1 MATIESNIKKIIS
14 EKGILQKHVA
24 ELAGFDQKTFSNML
38 HGRGTLKAQ
47 YIPDIAKALDVTPNE
62 LYGINSSQQAS

>member
-1 MATIESNIKKIIS
+1 MEDIEANIQKIIS
-14 EKGILQKHVA
+14 EKGLLKKHVA

-47 YIPDIAKALDVTPNE
+47 YVPSIAKALGVTPND
-62 LYGINSSQQAS
+62 LFGLNTGQHSF

>member
-1 MATIESNIKKIIS
+1 MLTVESNIKKIIS
-14 EKGILQKHVA
+14 EKGYLQKRVA

-47 YIPDIAKALDVTPNE
+47 YIPDIAKALGVTPNDIFGFNNE
-62 LYGINSSQQAS
+62 QKTA